1 MTILT
6 LFSALVVTMLS
17 TGQKI
22 IILWLWPG
30 NSGESVRVRKKED
43 GRYNALCSTEKSN
56 SSGMMRYPLN
66 LLRAKSNFKVTFPEI
81 NGSAEV

>member
-1 MTILT
+1 MVHPGIT
-6 LFSALVVTMLS
+6 VVSCLDPHGSLPVMA
-17 TGQKI
+17 K
-22 IILWLWPG
+22 
-30 NSGESVRVRKKED
+30 RVCSYTENGED

-56 SSGMMRYPLN
+56 GSRMTRYVLN